1 MPRTRRLKNPI
12 SYQDQVSKLAGRDII
27 IKDPSACEDFLK
39 HVNYYR
45 LSGYIYP
52 FLDHATDKCIVP
64 VDFSRIADIYY
75 FDAKLRGLITST
87 IETIEIYCR
96 SQFAYNNAHAYGS
109 NGYMLPSSFGP
120 IHNHS
125 SFLIHVNRCIAEN
138 QNSPVVRHHMNVYGG
153 NFPIW
158 VIIDYFSLGML
169 SYFYS
174 DMKNHDK
181 SSLAQNMYS
190 TNYQTLSSW
199 LRCLTDLRNRC
210 AHYSRLYDWNFS
222 AVPRM
227 PRWETFVPDRSLYSQ
242 LYMLKLMYP
251 YPSKWN
257 KEFMKPLV
265 SLMKKYGKSIDK
277 NHIGFPYRWKSILSR

>member
-1 MPRTRRLKNPI
+1 MPKKLKKPI
-12 SYQDQVSKLAGRDII
+12 TFQDQVAKLESRDII
-27 IKDPSACEDFLK
+27 VKDSAACEAFLQ

-45 LSGYIYP
+45 LSGYLYP
-52 FLDHATDKCIVP
+52 FLDHKADKCITP
-64 VDFSRIADIYY
+64 IPFSRLSDIYT

-96 SQFAYNNAHAYGS
+96 TQFAYHNAHTYGA
-109 NGYMLPSSFGP
+109 NGYMHGSSFG
-120 IHNHS
+120 IKHNHS
-125 SFLIHVNRCIAEN
+125 RFLSRINNCITEN

-153 NFPIW
+153 SFPIW

-174 DMKNHDK
+174 DMNNQDK
-181 SSLAQNMYS
+181 STLANNMYAV
-190 TNYQTLSSW
+190 NYQTLSSW

-210 AHYSRLYDWNFS
+210 AHYSRLYNWIFP

-227 PRWETFVPDRSLYSQ
+227 PRGESFLPNRLLYSQ

-251 YPSKWN
+251 YPSRWN
-257 KEFMKPLV
+257 NDFVKPLAI
-265 SLMKKYGKSIDK
+265 LMKKYGKSIDK
-277 NHIGFPYRWKSILSR
+277 KHIGFPYHWKSMLSR